1 MMDYTIFG
9 ESHGPAVGVLLRDVP
24 PGLPVDEEFICRQLL
39 RRAPQD
45 PLSTAR
51 HEPDQVEVLS
61 GVYQGVTTGMPVCL
75 LLRNRDVRS
84 ADYDALRHT
93 PRPSHADYTAWVQ
106 SGGRNDPRGGGAFSG
121 RLTAPLVA
129 AGALA
134 KSWLNLQDIEVNAQ
148 VIDENALRQRAEAAR
163 QTGDSVGGQVRCIVT
178 GLPAGWGGPD
188 WRETVESEIA
198 RHVFA
203 IPGVKAV
210 AFGAGEEFAVLRGS
224 QANDPWRTDGRRVWS
239 ATNHSGGINGGITN
253 GMPVEFTV
261 TFRPTPSIAQPQETI
276 DLETMTNTKIT
287 IGGRHDACIAL
298 RAPVVVESA
307 AALALWRLKG
317 ADGGGELDD
326 LRGQLDILDTELT
339 TLFVQ
344 RQSISRRIGAYKREH
359 HLPVQDAGREEQVL
373 HTRGDLAPER
383 RQQVERLAGRTV
395 AQLFSGGEECFRH
408 WETAAL
414 QALCAGEDCVLA
426 TGGGAV
432 LRPENRALLRRSG
445 VVFWLDRPVAD
456 IERTLERANR
466 PLLAG
471 GGSLETLRRQREAL
485 YRICA
490 DYAIRENT
498 AQAAAEAIAA
508 IWRKQ
513 T

>member
-106 SGGRNDPRGGGAFSG
+106 SGGRNDPRGGGA
-121 RLTAPLVA
+121 
-129 AGALA
+129 
-134 KSWLNLQDIEVNAQ
+134 
-148 VIDENALRQRAEAAR
+148 
-163 QTGDSVGGQVRCIVT
+163 
-178 GLPAGWGGPD
+178 
-188 WRETVESEIA
+188 
-198 RHVFA
+198 
-203 IPGVKAV
+203 
-210 AFGAGEEFAVLRGS
+210 
-224 QANDPWRTDGRRVWS
+224 
-239 ATNHSGGINGGITN
+239 
-253 GMPVEFTV
+253 
-261 TFRPTPSIAQPQETI
+261 
-276 DLETMTNTKIT
+276 
-287 IGGRHDACIAL
+287 
-298 RAPVVVESA
+298 
-307 AALALWRLKG
+307 
-317 ADGGGELDD
+317 
-326 LRGQLDILDTELT
+326 
-339 TLFVQ
+339 
-344 RQSISRRIGAYKREH
+344 
-359 HLPVQDAGREEQVL
+359 
-373 HTRGDLAPER
+373 
-383 RQQVERLAGRTV
+383 
-395 AQLFSGGEECFRH
+395 
-408 WETAAL
+408 
-414 QALCAGEDCVLA
+414 
-426 TGGGAV
+426 V

-490 DYAIRENT
+490 DYAIREDT

-508 IWRKQ
+508 IWREQ
-513 T
+513 V

>member
-24 PGLPVDEEFICRQLL
+24 PGLPVDEEFIRRQLL

-134 KSWLNLQDIEVNAQ
+134 KSWLNLQDTEVNAQ

-210 AFGAGEEFAVLRGS
+210 AFGAGEELAALRGS

-339 TLFVQ
+339 TLFVR

-373 HTRGDLAPER
+373 HTRGQLAPER
-383 RQQVERLAGRTV
+383 RQQVERLFR
-395 AQLFSGGEECFRH
+395 LLMELSREE
-408 WETAAL
+408 
-414 QALCAGEDCVLA
+414 QA
-426 TGGGAV
+426 
-432 LRPENRALLRRSG
+432 
-445 VVFWLDRPVAD
+445 
-456 IERTLERANR
+456 
-466 PLLAG
+466 
-471 GGSLETLRRQREAL
+471 
-485 YRICA
+485 
-490 DYAIRENT
+490 
-498 AQAAAEAIAA
+498 
-508 IWRKQ
+508 
-513 T
+513 

>member
-163 QTGDSVGGQVRCIVT
+163 QTGDSVGGQVRCIAT

-188 WRETVESEIA
+188 WRETVESGDRPA
-198 RHVFA
+198 
-203 IPGVKAV
+203 
-210 AFGAGEEFAVLRGS
+210 RGS
-224 QANDPWRTDGRRVWS
+224 
-239 ATNHSGGINGGITN
+239 
-253 GMPVEFTV
+253 
-261 TFRPTPSIAQPQETI
+261 PSPA
-276 DLETMTNTKIT
+276 
-287 IGGRHDACIAL
+287 
-298 RAPVVVESA
+298 
-307 AALALWRLKG
+307 
-317 ADGGGELDD
+317 
-326 LRGQLDILDTELT
+326 
-339 TLFVQ
+339 
-344 RQSISRRIGAYKREH
+344 
-359 HLPVQDAGREEQVL
+359 
-373 HTRGDLAPER
+373 
-383 RQQVERLAGRTV
+383 
-395 AQLFSGGEECFRH
+395 
-408 WETAAL
+408 
-414 QALCAGEDCVLA
+414 
-426 TGGGAV
+426 
-432 LRPENRALLRRSG
+432 
-445 VVFWLDRPVAD
+445 
-456 IERTLERANR
+456 
-466 PLLAG
+466 
-471 GGSLETLRRQREAL
+471 
-485 YRICA
+485 
-490 DYAIRENT
+490 
-498 AQAAAEAIAA
+498 
-508 IWRKQ
+508 
-513 T
+513 

>member
-134 KSWLNLQDIEVNAQ
+134 KSWLKLQDIKVNAQ
-148 VIDENALRQRAEAAR
+148 VIDENALRQRAEEA
-163 QTGDSVGGQVRCIVT
+163 QQEGDSVGGQVRCIVT
-178 GLPAGWGGPD
+178 GLPTGWGGPD

-203 IPGVKAV
+203 IPAVKAIG
-210 AFGAGEEFAVLRGS
+210 FGAGEDFAALRGS
-224 QANDPWRTDGRRVWS
+224 QANDPLRTNGKTVWTAS
-239 ATNHSGGINGGITN
+239 NHNGGINGGITN

-261 TFRPTPSIAQPQETI
+261 TFKPTPTIRKPQDTVDMERMENVT
-276 DLETMTNTKIT
+276 LSAA
-287 IGGRHDACIAL
+287 GRHDSCIAL
-298 RAPVVVESA
+298 RAAPIVEAA
-307 AALALWRLKG
+307 AALAICQLW
-317 ADGGGELDD
+317 
-326 LRGQLDILDTELT
+326 Q
-339 TLFVQ
+339 
-344 RQSISRRIGAYKREH
+344 
-359 HLPVQDAGREEQVL
+359 EEP
-373 HTRGDLAPER
+373 TGDLAGYRGAIDKIDGEIVDLLAKRLQIGSKIGTLKAAAGTAIRDEAREAEVLRSRGDMAPEYR
-383 RQQVERLAGRTV
+383 TAVEAVFRAIMAQTRQVE
-395 AQLFSGGEECFRH
+395 Q
-408 WETAAL
+408 
-414 QALCAGEDCVLA
+414 
-426 TGGGAV
+426 
-432 LRPENRALLRRSG
+432 
-445 VVFWLDRPVAD
+445 
-456 IERTLERANR
+456 
-466 PLLAG
+466 
-471 GGSLETLRRQREAL
+471 
-485 YRICA
+485 
-490 DYAIRENT
+490 
-498 AQAAAEAIAA
+498 
-508 IWRKQ
+508 K
-513 T
+513 

>member
-134 KSWLNLQDIEVNAQ
+134 KSWLKLQDIKVNAQ
-148 VIDENALRQRAEAAR
+148 VIDENALRQRAAEAR
-163 QTGDSVGGQVRCIVT
+163 QEGDSVGGQVRCIVT

-210 AFGAGEEFAVLRGS
+210 AFGAGEELAALRGS
-224 QANDPWRTDGRRVWS
+224 EANDPWRTDGRRVWS
-239 ATNHSGGINGGITN
+239 VTNHSGGINGGITN

-317 ADGGGELDD
+317 TDGGGELDNFIG
-326 LRGQLDILDTELT
+326 LPGSGKTTVGGLLARQL
-339 TLFVQ
+339 
-344 RQSISRRIGAYKREH
+344 G
-359 HLPVQDAGREEQVL
+359 LPFRDC
-373 HTRGDLAPER
+373 DP
-383 RQQVERLAGRTV
+383 QVERLAGRTV
-395 AQLFSGGEECFRH
+395 AQLFSDGEECFRR

-490 DYAIRENT
+490 DYAIREDT
-498 AQAAAEAIAA
+498 AQAEAEVIAA
-508 IWRKQ
+508 IWREQ
-513 T
+513 V